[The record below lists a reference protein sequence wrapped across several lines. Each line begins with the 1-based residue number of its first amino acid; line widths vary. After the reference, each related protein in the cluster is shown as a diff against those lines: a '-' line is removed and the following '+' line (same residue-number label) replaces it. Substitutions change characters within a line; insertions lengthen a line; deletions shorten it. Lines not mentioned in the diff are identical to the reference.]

1 MCGIV
6 GLFIKDKAL
15 EPRLGELTATM
26 LATMCERGPDSAGF
40 AIYGDAKSGKAKI
53 TLQSPQPDT
62 DFAGL
67 AKAVG
72 AKIGHAVTLDIKS
85 THAVLT
91 CPAADVD
98 AARAAVREVAPNV
111 RVMGRGDV
119 IEIYKEVGWP
129 TDVAKRFDLESMTGT
144 HAIGHTRMATES
156 AVTTLGAHPFSTGP
170 DQCLVH
176 NGSLSNHNN
185 LRRELIR
192 DGMIFETVLI
202 GTLGADAFLGLW
214 TGATSWDDPR
224 VTEALTEYKK
234 ILDPA
239 NGWINTDHS
248 SLSWDQA
255 ADKLIDGT
263 AAMTIMGDWANGEFT
278 AKEFA
283 DYGWAPAP
291 GNADIYQA
299 LSDSFG
305 LPVKAQHPDETKLF
319 LAWLGSAETQAIF
332 NPYKGSI
339 AANVTSGDPPAD
351 ELQYNDYQKSAQ
363 ADWKTN
369 TIVPSMEHG
378 AAANPAWSSAINDVL
393 TSFVTDLDVAAAQ
406 GALVT
411 AASDF
416 TQ

>member
-192 DGMIFETVLI
+192 DGMIFET
-202 GTLGADAFLGLW
+202 
-214 TGATSWDDPR
+214 
-224 VTEALTEYKK
+224 
-234 ILDPA
+234 A
-239 NGWINTDHS
+239 N
-248 SLSWDQA
+248 
-255 ADKLIDGT
+255 
-263 AAMTIMGDWANGEFT
+263 
-278 AKEFA
+278 
-283 DYGWAPAP
+283 
-291 GNADIYQA
+291 
-299 LSDSFG
+299 DS
-305 LPVKAQHPDETKLF
+305 E
-319 LAWLGSAETQAIF
+319 
-332 NPYKGSI
+332 
-339 AANVTSGDPPAD
+339 
-351 ELQYNDYQKSAQ
+351 
-363 ADWKTN
+363 
-369 TIVPSMEHG
+369 
-378 AAANPAWSSAINDVL
+378 
-393 TSFVTDLDVAAAQ
+393 VAAAYLTWRMNQ
-406 GALVT
+406 GLNLGQALER
-411 AASDF
+411 SLEDLDGFF
-416 TQ
+416 TFVVGTKNGFGVVRDPIACKPAVLAETDQYVAFGSEYRALAGLPGIENAKIWEPEPATVYFWER

>member
-1 MCGIV
+1 
-6 GLFIKDKAL
+6 
-15 EPRLGELTATM
+15 
-26 LATMCERGPDSAGF
+26 MCERGPDSAGF

-192 DGMIFETVLI
+192 DGMIFET
-202 GTLGADAFLGLW
+202 
-214 TGATSWDDPR
+214 
-224 VTEALTEYKK
+224 
-234 ILDPA
+234 A
-239 NGWINTDHS
+239 N
-248 SLSWDQA
+248 
-255 ADKLIDGT
+255 
-263 AAMTIMGDWANGEFT
+263 
-278 AKEFA
+278 
-283 DYGWAPAP
+283 
-291 GNADIYQA
+291 
-299 LSDSFG
+299 DS
-305 LPVKAQHPDETKLF
+305 E
-319 LAWLGSAETQAIF
+319 
-332 NPYKGSI
+332 
-339 AANVTSGDPPAD
+339 
-351 ELQYNDYQKSAQ
+351 
-363 ADWKTN
+363 
-369 TIVPSMEHG
+369 
-378 AAANPAWSSAINDVL
+378 
-393 TSFVTDLDVAAAQ
+393 VAAAYLTWRMNQ
-406 GALVT
+406 GLNLGQALER
-411 AASDF
+411 SLEDLDGFF
-416 TQ
+416 TFVVGTKNGFGVVRDPIACKPAVLAETDQFVAFGSEYRALAGLPGIENAKIWEPEPATVYFWER